1 MMQHL
6 KRPLLTFLTVATLI
20 GGTTMAMAQSAY
32 LEISLKID
40 AKDRPAA
47 AAVYAKYKQPFLS
60 TIPGATSKQLLV
72 RDDDVQV
79 LHGFKSIE
87 DAQAYLKSDLFS
99 HDVVT
104 ALKPL
109 LKADPEVRIYS
120 AD

>member
-1 MMQHL
+1 
-6 KRPLLTFLTVATLI
+6 
-20 GGTTMAMAQSAY
+20 MAMAQTAY

-47 AAVYAKYKQPFLS
+47 AAVYTKYKQPFLT

-79 LHGFKSIE
+79 LHGFKSTK
-87 DAQAYLKSDLFS
+87 DATTYLKSDLFN

-109 LKADPEVRIYS
+109 LRADPEVRIYS

>member
-1 MMQHL
+1 MQNK
-6 KRPLLTFLTVATLI
+6 KRFLLPLLAIATLI
-20 GGTTMAMAQSAY
+20 GDTTMALAQSAY
-32 LEISLKID
+32 LEITLKID

-47 AAVYAKYKQPFLS
+47 AAVYAKYKSPFLT

-79 LHGFKSIE
+79 LHGFKSTKE
-87 DAQAYLKSDLFS
+87 AQAYLKSDLFN
-99 HDVVT
+99 HDVVA

-109 LKADPEVRIYS
+109 LETGPEVRIYS